1 MQEKFQLEFSMF
13 HFKLNLFKEVFT
25 VHTSKKLERLLLK
38 LESKYF
44 NILYRSLLILF

>member
-1 MQEKFQLEFSMF
+1 MQVKFRPEFSM
-13 HFKLNLFKEVFT
+13 FKLNLFKEVFN

-44 NILYRSLLILF
+44 NILYWSLLVLF